1 MRTAQKMVS
10 CFNLV
15 SRANFCL
22 SLGLAA
28 KLPTTNQTKKMQWRV
43 VAILAVMIAAFD
55 CGPIAGPSDLSRALG
70 SVLEEETTMG
80 IQIVD
85 LLISLL

>member
-1 MRTAQKMVS
+1 MVS
-10 CFNLV
+10 CFNPV

-28 KLPTTNQTKKMQWRV
+28 KLPTTNQTKMQWRV

-55 CGPIAGPSDLSRALG
+55 CGPIAGPSVLSRALG
-70 SVLEEETTMG
+70 FDLEEETIMG
-80 IQIVD
+80 TY
-85 LLISLL
+85 